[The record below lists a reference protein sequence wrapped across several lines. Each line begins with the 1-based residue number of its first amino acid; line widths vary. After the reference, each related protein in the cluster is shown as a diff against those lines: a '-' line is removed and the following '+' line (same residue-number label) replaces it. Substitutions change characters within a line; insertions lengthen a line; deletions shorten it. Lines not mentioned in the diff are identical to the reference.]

1 MDKIYDEYYYKL
13 YFWSIK
19 KTNNREDAEVLVNNV
34 FLSIFEYLNKN
45 IKVEKLENLIWKVA
59 YNLWC
64 TKVKK
69 YIKEKNNIIYE
80 DIYSESCETDMVDKI
95 IYKEIITNLDNFGLT
110 EKKKISF
117 NLYYFNDLSIK
128 EISKKINVNETN
140 IKYYLFNAR
149 KKTLALISGITKGT
163 DAHAF
168 IQVIDNIKNK
178 SYYFRY
184 KFDEFTF
191 SDDPFFIKI
200 GDNLFSLTKIIL
212 NIKEINLKGE
222 IQLKELLPIH
232 KNICSPNI
240 MGPFAY
246 LSFMECNH
254 SVISL
259 ENTLNDKI
267 KIYNKQINFNS
278 GAGYIEKDYGISF
291 PKKYIWL
298 QAMSNKPN
306 TNIFLSIAT
315 IPFKRLSFT
324 GIIGI
329 VMIDGLEYRFATY
342 YKAKII
348 ELKSI
353 DKDTYYI
360 KIKQG
365 KLKLEIELKSGK
377 VINLVSPNNGR
388 MNDQVMESLNS
399 IIKVKLLRENKI
411 IFQETF
417 DHCTSELFW

>member
-1 MDKIYDEYYYKL
+1 MPFPRIPSVANDEIKL
-13 YFWSIK
+13 LSNFI
-19 KTNNREDAEVLVNNV
+19 NDNQVLTFN
-34 FLSIFEYLNKN
+34 LIYLNGDYMN
-45 IKVEKLENLIWKVA
+45 DYL
-59 YNLWC
+59 
-64 TKVKK
+64 KK
-69 YIKEKNNIIYE
+69 
-80 DIYSESCETDMVDKI
+80 
-95 IYKEIITNLDNFGLT
+95 ITNQETYLGKN
-110 EKKKISF
+110 KKNDYFEGWYSKIVTQ
-117 NLYYFNDLSIK
+117 D
-128 EISKKINVNETN
+128 
-140 IKYYLFNAR
+140 R

-222 IQLKELLPIH
+222 IQLNELLPIH

-259 ENTLNDKI
+259 ENTLNGKI